1 MDKGY
6 RKMILD
12 LIRSDF
18 ITMNGSKNNIRMS
31 LVLVTALC
39 GGLGFM
45 FSPLVGLYVPL
56 IISSFFV
63 PMIFQNE
70 MKYHCERLYSL
81 LPIER
86 KDLVR
91 SRYIMSAVLYIVF
104 SMLFYLLM
112 LLSMKLKLYYFTYG
126 DAAEQL
132 DIIKILAEKTG
143 GMTELGMFNLI
154 YFAAFSVGLMTLA
167 SNLKKY
173 FMDSQYFEML
183 FSGEMKKSNKKENIR
198 LLLILG
204 IIAAVI
210 FLLAM
215 IVSGYIPLGAAS
227 AVIIQ
232 LFAALASAANGF
244 PISAVLLT
252 VAVMTVIY
260 KYVCTV
266 LEYDEKEL

>member
-18 ITMNGSKNNIRMS
+18 ITMNGSKNNMRLS
-31 LVLVTALC
+31 LVLVTVLC

-81 LPIER
+81 LPIDR

-91 SRYIMSAVLYIVF
+91 SRYIMSAALYTVF
-104 SMLFYLLM
+104 SLLFYLIM
-112 LLSMKLKLYYFTYG
+112 LLSMRLKLYYFTYG
-126 DAAEQL
+126 VAAEL
-132 DIIKILAEKTG
+132 MDIIKILAEKAG

-154 YFAAFSVGLMTLA
+154 YFAAFSIGAMTLA

-173 FMDSQYFEML
+173 FMDSQSFEIL
-183 FSGEMKKSNKKENIR
+183 FSGEIKKANKKDNIHI
-198 LLLILG
+198 LLILG

-215 IVSGYIPLGAAS
+215 IISGYIPLGAAS

-232 LFAALASAANGF
+232 LLVQLTTAADGF
-244 PISAVLLT
+244 LFSAVLLA
-252 VAVMTVIY
+252 VAAMAVVY
-260 KYVCTV
+260 KYICTV

>member
-1 MDKGY
+1 MDKSY
-6 RKMILD
+6 RKKILD

-18 ITMNGSKNNIRMS
+18 ITMNGSKNNLRLS
-31 LVLVTALC
+31 LVLVTLLC

-56 IISSFFV
+56 LISSFFV

-70 MKYHCERLYSL
+70 MKYHCAKLYPL

-91 SRYIMSAVLYIVF
+91 SRFIMSAVLYTVF
-104 SMLFYLLM
+104 SLLFYLLM

-132 DIIKILAEKTG
+132 DIIKILAEKAG
-143 GMTELGMFNLI
+143 GMTELGIFALI
-154 YFAAFSVGLMTLA
+154 YFASFSIGLMTLA
-167 SNLKKY
+167 GNLKKY
-173 FMDSQYFEML
+173 FMDSQSFETL
-183 FSGEMKKSNKKENIR
+183 FSGEMRKTGKKENFR
-198 LLLILG
+198 MLLILG
-204 IIAAVI
+204 VIAAAILLIAMVI
-210 FLLAM
+210 
-215 IVSGYIPLGAAS
+215 SGYFPLGSAA

-232 LFAALASAANGF
+232 LFVQLASAANGF
-244 PISAVLLT
+244 LFSAVLLT
-252 VAVMTVIY
+252 VAAMTVVY